1 MLFTVYWGKFI
12 FVRYAYGGPELNKAV
27 LERRRIIFAMAVPIM
42 IQNIVQHVMILF
54 DRGFLGNLDA
64 RYLAAVGNVMP
75 IFNAFMFFTF
85 SIGTGL
91 TVLVAQNI
99 GAKEY
104 KKAQRFG
111 ESAFFFFSLL
121 SVILFLIWFFGAESI
136 FTLFGA
142 QGDILSFA
150 SRYAHILSFLF
161 LFLGIDVTAGGILM
175 GIGITRP
182 IMVFGIIKSLVNIV
196 LDWALIFGRLG
207 LPAMGL
213 EGAALATVVA
223 TAIGALGILI
233 TSLVMRG
240 LPFRLSKRAL
250 LRPDWH
256 YFQHIWKVGLP
267 SGLEGFLWSSG
278 QLVIVY
284 FLNQIDGMAIGVY
297 SLVIGIQ
304 ILALFVY
311 QGFAKSA
318 MTLVGQR
325 WGEGDRKAALDT
337 ALHCQRLTLTVSIAC
352 GLLFL
357 SFPAFLAGLFT
368 KDAGVVARAVPLLRL
383 SGVYIQFQAVNV
395 IMGHAIRGTG
405 DTKWMM
411 YSQIFG
417 TVFVIGVSYLLIF
430 QAGLGLIGMYLTM
443 IMDEL
448 SRGAVNTVRFLTG
461 RNPFKKSVS
470 FEAEAS

>member
-1 MLFTVYWGKFI
+1 MDKTAIYK
-12 FVRYAYGGPELNKAV
+12 
-27 LERRRIIFAMAVPIM
+27 RRRIIFAMAVPIM
-42 IQNIVQHVMILF
+42 VQSVVQHVMILF

-85 SIGTGL
+85 SLGTGL

-99 GAKEY
+99 GAQKY
-104 KKAQRFG
+104 QKAQRFS
-111 ESAFFFFSLL
+111 ESAFFFFSIFTA
-121 SVILFLIWFFGAESI
+121 VLFLIWFFGAEAI

-142 QGDILSFA
+142 QGDILIFA
-150 SRYAHILSFLF
+150 SKYAHILSFLF
-161 LFLGIDVTAGGILM
+161 LFLGIDVTAAGILQ

-182 IMVFGIIKSLVNIV
+182 IMVFGVIKSVINIV
-196 LDWALIFGRLG
+196 LDWALIFGKLG

-213 EGAALATVVA
+213 EGAALATVIA
-223 TAIGALGILI
+223 TAVGAAGILI
-233 TSLVMRG
+233 TSLVMQG
-240 LPFRLSKRAL
+240 LPFHLSKRAIIK
-250 LRPDWH
+250 PDWH
-256 YFQHIWKVGLP
+256 YFRHILKIGLP
-267 SGLEGFLWSSG
+267 SGMEGFLWSSG

-304 ILALFVY
+304 ILSLFIY
-311 QGFAKSA
+311 MGFAKSA

-325 WGEGDRKAALDT
+325 WGEGDRQAAKDT
-337 ALHCQRLTLTVSIAC
+337 ALHCQRLSLIVSLSCA
-352 GLLFL
+352 LLFIG
-357 SFPAFLAGLFT
+357 FPGFLAGLFT
-368 KDAGVVARAVPLLRL
+368 KDTSVIARAVPLLRL
-383 SGVYIQFQAVNV
+383 AGVYVQFQAVNI

-417 TVFVIGVSYLLIF
+417 TVFVIGVSYVMIF
-430 QAGLGLIGMYLTM
+430 QFGLGLIGMYLTM

-448 SRGAVNTVRFLTG
+448 IRGAINTVRFLTG
-461 RNPFKKSVS
+461 KNPFKKTVEQ
-470 FEAEAS
+470 EAKAC

>member
-1 MLFTVYWGKFI
+1 M
-12 FVRYAYGGPELNKAV
+12 NKAV
-27 LERRRIIFAMAVPIM
+27 VDRRRVIFAMAVPIM
-42 IQNIVQHVMILF
+42 VQSVVQHVMILF

-75 IFNAFMFFTF
+75 IFNMFMFFTF
-85 SIGTGL
+85 SMGTGL

-99 GAKEY
+99 GAREY

-111 ESAFFFFSLL
+111 ESAFFFFSVL

-142 QGDILSFA
+142 TGDILSFA

-161 LFLGIDVTAGGILM
+161 LFLGLDVTAAGILQ

-182 IMVFGIIKSLVNIV
+182 IMIFGVAKSLINIV

-213 EGAALATVVA
+213 EGAALATVIA
-223 TAIGALGILI
+223 SAIGAVGILV

-240 LPFRLSKRAL
+240 LPFHLSKRAL
-250 LRPDWH
+250 IRPDWH
-256 YFQHIWKVGLP
+256 YFQHIFRVGLP

-304 ILALFVY
+304 ILSLFVY

-337 ALHCQRLTLTVSIAC
+337 ALHCQRLSLMVSVAC
-352 GLLFL
+352 GLIFVA
-357 SFPAFLAGLFT
+357 FPAFLAGLFT
-368 KDAGVVARAVPLLRL
+368 RDPDVVARAVPLLRL
-383 SGVYIQFQAVNV
+383 GGVYIQFQAVNI

-430 QAGLGLIGMYLTM
+430 QAGLGLVGMYLTM

-448 SRGAVNTVRFLTG
+448 IRGAVNTTRFLTG
-461 RNPFKKSVS
+461 RNPFRRRAVAA
-470 FEAEAS
+470 AEADISLISEDPPA

>member
-1 MLFTVYWGKFI
+1 MSKTIVFQ
-12 FVRYAYGGPELNKAV
+12 
-27 LERRRIIFAMAVPIM
+27 RRRIIFAMAVPIM
-42 IQNIVQHVMILF
+42 VQSVVQHVMILI

-75 IFNAFMFFTF
+75 IFNMFMFFLF
-85 SIGTGL
+85 SMGTGL
-91 TVLVAQNI
+91 TILVAQNI

-104 KKAQRFG
+104 AKAQRFS
-111 ESAFFFFSLL
+111 ESAFFFFSVL
-121 SVILFLIWFFGAESI
+121 SVIIFLVWFFGAKAI

-142 QGDILSFA
+142 HGDILSFA

-161 LFLGIDVTAGGILM
+161 LFLGIDITAAGIM
-175 GIGITRP
+175 QGIGITRP
-182 IMVFGIIKSLVNIV
+182 IMFFGIVKSVINIV

-213 EGAALATVVA
+213 EGAALATVIA
-223 TAIGALGILI
+223 TAIGAVGILI
-233 TSLVMRG
+233 TSTVMRG
-240 LPFRLSKRAL
+240 LPFHLSKRAL
-250 LRPDWH
+250 LKPDWH
-256 YFQHIWKVGLP
+256 YFQHIWKMGLP
-267 SGLEGFLWSSG
+267 SGMEGFLWSSG

-304 ILALFVY
+304 ILSLFMY
-311 QGFAKSA
+311 QGFAKAA

-325 WGEGDRKAALDT
+325 WGEGDRKAAKET
-337 ALHCQRLTLTVSIAC
+337 AFHCQRLSLMVSVAC
-352 GLLFL
+352 GLLFVA
-357 SFPAFLAGLFT
+357 FPGFLAGLFT

-383 SGVYIQFQAVNV
+383 SGVYIQFQAVNI

-430 QAGLGLIGMYLTM
+430 QAGLGLVGMYLTM
-443 IMDEL
+443 TMDEM
-448 SRGAVNTVRFLTG
+448 SRGAVNTVRFLQG
-461 RNPFKKSVS
+461 RNPFKKNVS